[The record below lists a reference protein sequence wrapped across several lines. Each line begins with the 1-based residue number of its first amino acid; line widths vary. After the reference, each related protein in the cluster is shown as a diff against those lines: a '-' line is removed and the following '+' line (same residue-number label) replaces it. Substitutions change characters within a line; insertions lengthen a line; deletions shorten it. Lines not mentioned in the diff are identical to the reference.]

1 MEATV
6 VDGNGTETGHVIVTT
21 IGGRNGQPKQAMA
34 KCLNDAVHKLQLSLL
49 EGVST
54 DHQLYTAGS
63 LLSKSDYNDIVT
75 ERTIANLCGY
85 PLCLHPLP
93 LSDSR
98 KHKGRYHISLKEHK
112 VYDLQEVY
120 LFCSTGCLV
129 NSKAFLASLG
139 EERVRVVDERR
150 IEEVLKVVGAES
162 GVESE
167 VVRRFG
173 ELEIREKDRGEGEV
187 GEVAAGPSDAVEGF
201 VPKAKYKPKTTKVKR
216 EKNEGEDKAKSK
228 SSLEKNKGVNAKT
241 NQQNSKKDTFF
252 SDVNFMSTI
261 IMNDEYSI
269 SKVPSG
275 SIGMTSQLK
284 YEESKTT
291 KDGKNLEAPRAT
303 LGSLASKTE
312 DSDTIMME
320 SSEKS
325 QSAKDELAIQEVPS
339 TSAPL
344 QSDSSMITLE
354 AESACPA
361 EKEPVLSV
369 GMPKSSLK
377 SSGSKKLCRSVTWA
391 DEKTDSS
398 GSGNLCEVKEMGDG
412 DGDDDALR
420 FASAEACAMAL
431 SQAVEAVASGDSDAA
446 DAVSEAGIIILP
458 HPLDVVGEEQ
468 VEGVDLLEP
477 KEASLK
483 WSSKPGIQRSEFFDP
498 EDSWFDSPPE
508 GFNLSLSSFA
518 TMWMAIFAWI
528 TSSSLAYIYGRDESF
543 HEEYLSINGREY
555 PRKSVLGDGRSSEIK
570 QTLAACLS
578 RALPGLVANLRL
590 PVPISII
597 EKEVGL
603 LLETMSFVDALPAF
617 RVKQWQVIALLF
629 VDALSVC
636 RIPAL
641 TPHMTNRTMLLLKVL
656 DGAKIT
662 SEEYEVMKDFMI
674 PLGRAPHF
682 SMQSGA

>member
-1 MEATV
+1 
-6 VDGNGTETGHVIVTT
+6 
-21 IGGRNGQPKQAMA
+21 
-34 KCLNDAVHKLQLSLL
+34 
-49 EGVST
+49 
-54 DHQLYTAGS
+54 
-63 LLSKSDYNDIVT
+63 
-75 ERTIANLCGY
+75 
-85 PLCLHPLP
+85 
-93 LSDSR
+93 
-98 KHKGRYHISLKEHK
+98 
-112 VYDLQEVY
+112 
-120 LFCSTGCLV
+120 
-129 NSKAFLASLG
+129 
-139 EERVRVVDERR
+139 
-150 IEEVLKVVGAES
+150 
-162 GVESE
+162 
-167 VVRRFG
+167 
-173 ELEIREKDRGEGEV
+173 
-187 GEVAAGPSDAVEGF
+187 
-201 VPKAKYKPKTTKVKR
+201 
-216 EKNEGEDKAKSK
+216 
-228 SSLEKNKGVNAKT
+228 
-241 NQQNSKKDTFF
+241 
-252 SDVNFMSTI
+252 
-261 IMNDEYSI
+261 MNDEYSI